1 MATGRWQVG
10 LSLRGASRQSA
21 PLRSPQRAAPTM
33 RRLGRL
39 QLALAF
45 CLSAAAPPQ
54 PGETFTLQATAPVL
68 PAGVSPTLLAPGQGP
83 PDRRAPESLSVEG
96 RIRYYMGQ
104 WYTRHTSVRAS
115 AYSQRAL
122 MDTPF
127 LFNRSTNLANDGSAC
142 RNLAD
147 SDSRYRFLRGTC
159 TNYEDDLAD
168 FARRSGLDRFGVLV
182 MFGDDAV
189 AAERDDA
196 SRPPVL
202 CKSRALPAPG
212 VRPRRGVR
220 QPVGHSLQDERPP
233 TLGVAHDAEARG
245 AGVGRQARRPR
256 LARQPHGPRQRP
268 ERAVRVRQRAL
279 RSPTSDST
287 TASRAARSGPSR
299 RPSASAGAPHGG
311 TAQVPVRR
319 RATRAHA
326 CAQFARAILRAVLTA
341 RPSLYAGT
349 TSRSRGT
356 TSRPTSSGSSRAARS
371 C

>member
-1 MATGRWQVG
+1 
-10 LSLRGASRQSA
+10 
-21 PLRSPQRAAPTM
+21 M

-45 CLSAAAPPQ
+45 CLAAAAPPQ

-168 FARRSGLDRFGVLV
+168 FARRAGLDRFGVLV

-196 SRPPVL
+196 SQPPVL
-202 CKSRALPAPG
+202 CKSRALPGTPG
-212 VRPRRGVR
+212 SDRAEAFVNQSGILFKMNGRRHWEWLTMPKPEEPAWDDKRDALVWRGSTTGLVNDPNVRYAYVSALFNSHDVGFNDGVQGR
-220 QPVGHSLQDERPP
+220 TQWAEPAPVGF
-233 TLGVAHDAEARG
+233 GRG
-245 AGVGRQARRPR
+245 KLPMEELLKYR
-256 LARQPHGPRQRP
+256 
-268 ERAVRVRQRAL
+268 
-279 RSPTSDST
+279 
-287 TASRAARSGPSR
+287 
-299 RPSASAGAPHGG
+299 
-311 TAQVPVRR
+311 
-319 RATRAHA
+319 
-326 CAQFARAILRAVLTA
+326 
-341 RPSLYAGT
+341 
-349 TSRSRGT
+349 
-356 TSRPTSSGSSRAARS
+356 
-371 C
+371 